1 MAITTGSMA
10 SALKEVVTN
19 WFGLDYDQIPQ
30 QWSQIYDMETSND
43 AFEEDINFNGFEGA
57 KLKPEN
63 SAIQYAS
70 ASQAYGK
77 RYQMLTY
84 ALGFI
89 MSWES
94 MQDNKYPKLLRQ
106 LVAELS
112 NAMRQSKEIRAANI
126 LNRAFNSSYTG
137 ADGIE
142 LSSSVHLKSKGGTQA
157 NELATPA
164 DLSELSLEQA
174 LTAIEGFQDDAGKNI
189 MAQGRKLIV
198 PRQLR
203 YEACRI
209 LKSDGRVATPDND
222 INALK
227 YSGQLQEPV
236 INNFLTNPK
245 AWFIKTSVPNGLK
258 MYQRYALEVVNDTA
272 EFDTLNMKW
281 RAIERDAFGWT
292 NWLGVFCSEGSS

>member
-1 MAITTGSMA
+1 MTITTGSMA

-19 WFGLDYDQIPQ
+19 WFGLDYAQLPP
-30 QWSQIYDMETSND
+30 QWSQIFDMETSND

-63 SAIQYAS
+63 SAIQYTS

-89 MSWES
+89 MSWEA

-106 LVAELS
+106 LIAELS

-126 LNRAFNSSYTG
+126 LNRGFNSSYVG

-142 LSSSVHLKSKGGTQA
+142 LFSSVHLKSKGGTQA

-174 LTAIEGFQDDAGKNI
+174 YTAIKLFQDDAGKNV
-189 MAQGRKLIV
+189 MAQPVKLII
-198 PRQLR
+198 PPQLEH
-203 YEACRI
+203 EACRI
-209 LKSDGRVATPDND
+209 TKSELRPNTPNND
-222 INALK
+222 INAIK
-227 YSGQLQEPV
+227 YLGQYQNLAV
-236 INNFLTNPK
+236 NNFLTNPK

-258 MYQRYALEVVNDTA
+258 MYQRYALEVMNDTA

-292 NWLGVFCSEGSS
+292 NWLGAFASEGAS